1 MYTQFPQSAEK
12 YTPFAID
19 PLSSVGGEN
28 KKQGIAGLIANIC
41 LTFESLAKM
50 TKFIEKLFRNSANL
64 P

>member
-12 YTPFAID
+12 YTPYAID

-41 LTFESLAKM
+41 LIFESLAKM
-50 TKFIEKLFRNSANL
+50 TKVH
-64 P
+64 